1 MIYDGWLKIQDWLH
15 ERSLIYDKYSKGIPE
30 KSDAV
35 KIDFQNLQYGWLEMV
50 FHINGKR
57 QLMIPLSDL
66 YNPLKDIVQ
75 WLEAIIDLGNNN
87 SYYEQTLHIDSE
99 GSHVLMHY
107 ELIEL
112 PEFGGIEDQRG
123 LFIVYCSD
131 RDDNENTVAAICSPI
146 DLVRNIYIPLINFW
160 GFGNHGQYDD
170 DYITENWSMSNEEAV
185 TSLDFF
191 NELKSTKLEWFI
203 SSKKYDE
210 WFNKQFVTPRIKK
223 IILISPKEEGI
234 FGDTNGN
241 CLNNGTELVIEGKAY
256 NLTTIHEFDD
266 WIRPLH
272 SGGLHHPSNVTLK
285 FLSKI
290 REILADEI
298 EIFYDSTTGNG
309 QIMNYELVPN
319 TRLWQEGNW
328 SGLRYQR
335 IK

>member
-15 ERSLIYDKYSKGIPE
+15 ERSLIYDKYFKGIPE

-112 PEFGGIEDQRG
+112 PEFGGIEDQKG

-203 SSKKYDE
+203 SPKKYDE

-234 FGDTNGN
+234 FWDTNGN

-319 TRLWQEGNW
+319 TRLWQEGSW

>member
-66 YNPLKDIVQ
+66 YNPHKDIVQ

-234 FGDTNGN
+234 FWDTNGN

>member
-234 FGDTNGN
+234 FRDTNGN

>member
-30 KSDAV
+30 KSDTV

-203 SSKKYDE
+203 SPKKYDE

-223 IILISPKEEGI
+223 IILISPKEEVI
-234 FGDTNGN
+234 FWDTNGN

>member
-99 GSHVLMHY
+99 GFHVLMHY

-203 SSKKYDE
+203 SPKKYDE

-234 FGDTNGN
+234 FWDTNGN

-256 NLTTIHEFDD
+256 NLTTRHEFDD

>member
-66 YNPLKDIVQ
+66 YNPVKDIVQ

-234 FGDTNGN
+234 FWDTNGN

>member
-30 KSDAV
+30 ISDAV

-203 SSKKYDE
+203 SPKKYDE

-234 FGDTNGN
+234 FWDTNGN

-256 NLTTIHEFDD
+256 NLATIHEFDD
-266 WIRPLH
+266 CIRPLH

>member
-1 MIYDGWLKIQDWLH
+1 MIYDDWLKIQDWFH

-30 KSDAV
+30 KSDTV

-66 YNPLKDIVQ
+66 YNPLKDIMQ

-203 SSKKYDE
+203 SPKKYDE

-234 FGDTNGN
+234 FWDTNGN

>member
-1 MIYDGWLKIQDWLH
+1 
-15 ERSLIYDKYSKGIPE
+15 
-30 KSDAV
+30 
-35 KIDFQNLQYGWLEMV
+35 
-50 FHINGKR
+50 
-57 QLMIPLSDL
+57 
-66 YNPLKDIVQ
+66 
-75 WLEAIIDLGNNN
+75 
-87 SYYEQTLHIDSE
+87 
-99 GSHVLMHY
+99 MHY

-203 SSKKYDE
+203 SPKKYDE

>member
-203 SSKKYDE
+203 SPKKYDE

-234 FGDTNGN
+234 FWDTNGN

>member
-15 ERSLIYDKYSKGIPE
+15 ERSLIYDKYFKGIPE

-66 YNPLKDIVQ
+66 YNPFKDIVQ

-107 ELIEL
+107 ELIKL

-203 SSKKYDE
+203 SPKKYDE

-234 FGDTNGN
+234 FWDTNGN

>member
-1 MIYDGWLKIQDWLH
+1 MIYDDWLKIQDWFH

-30 KSDAV
+30 KSDTV

-234 FGDTNGN
+234 FWDTNGN

>member
-1 MIYDGWLKIQDWLH
+1 MIYDDWLKIQDWFH

-30 KSDAV
+30 KSDTV

-203 SSKKYDE
+203 SPKKYDE

-234 FGDTNGN
+234 FWDTNGN

-298 EIFYDSTTGNG
+298 EIFYDLTTGNG

>member
-1 MIYDGWLKIQDWLH
+1 MIYDDWLKIQDWFH

-30 KSDAV
+30 KSDTV

-210 WFNKQFVTPRIKK
+210 WFNK
-223 IILISPKEEGI
+223 EEGI
-234 FGDTNGN
+234 FWDTNGN

>member
-131 RDDNENTVAAICSPI
+131 RDDYENTVAAICSPI

-234 FGDTNGN
+234 FWDTNGN

>member
-191 NELKSTKLEWFI
+191 NELKSTKLEWCI
-203 SSKKYDE
+203 SPKKYDE

>member
-1 MIYDGWLKIQDWLH
+1 MIYDDWLKIQDWFH

-30 KSDAV
+30 KSDTV

-203 SSKKYDE
+203 SPKKYDE
-210 WFNKQFVTPRIKK
+210 WFNKQFVTPSIKK

-234 FGDTNGN
+234 FWDTNGN

>member
-1 MIYDGWLKIQDWLH
+1 MIYDDWLKIQDWFH

-30 KSDAV
+30 KSDTV

-185 TSLDFF
+185 TSLDLF

-203 SSKKYDE
+203 SPKKYDE

-234 FGDTNGN
+234 FWDTNGN

>member
-50 FHINGKR
+50 FHINEKR

-203 SSKKYDE
+203 SPKKYDE

-234 FGDTNGN
+234 FWDTNGN

>member
-234 FGDTNGN
+234 FWDTNGN

-272 SGGLHHPSNVTLK
+272 SGGLHHPSNVILK

>member
-203 SSKKYDE
+203 SPKKYDE

-223 IILISPKEEGI
+223 IILISPKEEVI
-234 FGDTNGN
+234 FWDTNGN

>member
-203 SSKKYDE
+203 SPKKYDE

>member
-234 FGDTNGN
+234 FWDTNGN

-272 SGGLHHPSNVTLK
+272 SGGLHYPSNVTLK

>member
-234 FGDTNGN
+234 FWDTNGN

>member
-1 MIYDGWLKIQDWLH
+1 MIYDDWLKIQDWFH

-30 KSDAV
+30 KSDTV

-203 SSKKYDE
+203 SPKKYDE

-234 FGDTNGN
+234 FWDTNGN

>member
-131 RDDNENTVAAICSPI
+131 RDDNENTVTAICSPI

-170 DYITENWSMSNEEAV
+170 NYITENWSMSNEEAV

-203 SSKKYDE
+203 SPKKYDE

-234 FGDTNGN
+234 FWDTNGN

>member
-1 MIYDGWLKIQDWLH
+1 MIYDDWLKIQDWFH

-30 KSDAV
+30 KSDTV

-203 SSKKYDE
+203 SPKKYDE

-234 FGDTNGN
+234 FWDTNGN

-328 SGLRYQR
+328 SGLRHQR

>member
-99 GSHVLMHY
+99 GFHVLMHY

-203 SSKKYDE
+203 SPKKYDE

-234 FGDTNGN
+234 FWDTNGN

>member
-131 RDDNENTVAAICSPI
+131 RDDNENTVTAICSPI

-170 DYITENWSMSNEEAV
+170 NYITENWSMSNEEAV

-203 SSKKYDE
+203 SPKKYDE

-234 FGDTNGN
+234 FWDTNGN

-319 TRLWQEGNW
+319 PRLWQEGNW

>member
-223 IILISPKEEGI
+223 
-234 FGDTNGN
+234 
-241 CLNNGTELVIEGKAY
+241 
-256 NLTTIHEFDD
+256 
-266 WIRPLH
+266 
-272 SGGLHHPSNVTLK
+272 
-285 FLSKI
+285 
-290 REILADEI
+290 
-298 EIFYDSTTGNG
+298 
-309 QIMNYELVPN
+309 
-319 TRLWQEGNW
+319 
-328 SGLRYQR
+328 
-335 IK
+335 

>member
-131 RDDNENTVAAICSPI
+131 RDDNENTVAAIYSPI

-203 SSKKYDE
+203 SPKKYDE
-210 WFNKQFVTPRIKK
+210 WFNKQFITPRIKK

-234 FGDTNGN
+234 FWDTNGN
-241 CLNNGTELVIEGKAY
+241 CLNNGTELVIDKAY

>member
-1 MIYDGWLKIQDWLH
+1 MIYDDWLKIQDWFH

-30 KSDAV
+30 KSDTV

-170 DYITENWSMSNEEAV
+170 DYITENWSMSNEESV

-191 NELKSTKLEWFI
+191 HELKSTKLEWFI
-203 SSKKYDE
+203 SPKKYDE

-234 FGDTNGN
+234 FWDTNGN